1 MRKRKQNLSIF
12 VHILLLFA
20 IEVQGI
26 TPDSQDLS
34 SMKGLQLLCQ
44 LSAGLE
50 LPDDYTDSAPLESC
64 EVLRNVLGS
73 RLCDFVDCI
82 AANSCASWQ
91 LVAIPFDNPGANL
104 PAIQIDAV
112 PSDGL
117 TLLLCRMLC

>member
-34 SMKGLQLLCQ
+34 SLKGLQLLCQ

-50 LPDDYTDSAPLESC
+50 LPDDYTGSAPLESC
-64 EVLRNVLGS
+64 EVLRNVMGS
-73 RLCDFVDCI
+73 RLCDFIDRI
-82 AANSCASWQ
+82 AAHAFASCNHF
-91 LVAIPFDNPGANL
+91 AITVENPAAGA
-104 PAIQIDAV
+104 PAIQIGAV

-117 TLLLCRMLC
+117 TLQLCRMLC